1 MSRKRK
7 NFMKRKHY
15 VLIGIVAILAISP
28 VLSPVL
34 VPVALGAVVLGVATL
49 FWMMR
54 EVDAEDESIRQE
66 IKTVREE
73 IAKANADRDAAL
85 AQSEKLETM
94 FKENGYAELAE
105 NRQRIELESADFD
118 RQIEA
123 KRSEFEKEM
132 ERQCAEYERDL
143 AERNAQQEQVLQEK
157 TALQMRLEKE
167 IADLTSR
174 RDGAIEFVQ
183 KYDDAQRKYQNLLD
197 KFTRTKRNFDAVEHC
212 IANWVNFADKPVEVL
227 RAEAALADQDGL
239 DPIGEI
245 DLKAMSVPDLR
256 KEARQIGKRIDSL
269 CDEFSARYQT
279 KALKSLFA
287 ITVVYLK
294 LELRVILEEL
304 RYKAQD
310 EAISKVGKLML
321 RVQQM
326 YEDGNRTILPTI
338 LAFLGELEK
347 ICIDAVKVEYLWY
360 LRKEQQRQEQI
371 ALREKMKEER
381 EERLRLEEERKRVA
395 EEEAKYAA
403 EQERLRRM
411 REEAAARAA
420 EELAKTGEESAEVAE
435 ELAKIDAQILKVES
449 NLGEVAVQRE
459 EIAKRQNGKAG
470 TVYVISNLGSF
481 GPDVFKVGMT
491 RRLEP
496 QDRVDELGD
505 ASVPFEFDVHCFI
518 FSEDAVGL
526 EAALHEKLSANRVNK
541 INIRKEFFRVSLD
554 EIERLVQETD
564 PTASFN
570 RTMAAE
576 EYRASQSGVELNDA
590 VGNAGASEEGGEAE

>member
-1 MSRKRK
+1 MSK
-7 NFMKRKHY
+7 KHY
-15 VLIGIVAILAISP
+15 ILIGISVIMALSPAVVPTMLPAAFIGALIGIVSVYWSLRS
-28 VLSPVL
+28 
-34 VPVALGAVVLGVATL
+34 
-49 FWMMR
+49 
-54 EVDAEDESIRQE
+54 VDAEDRRLREE
-66 IKTVREE
+66 IKRVEGD
-73 IAKANADRDAAL
+73 IAKANADRDAAIAHAEEL
-85 AQSEKLETM
+85 DKFFTD
-94 FKENGYAELAE
+94 NGYGELVE
-105 NRQRIELESADFD
+105 NRQRIEMENAEFD
-118 RQIEA
+118 KQIEE
-123 KRSEFEKEM
+123 KRQEFEQEM
-132 ERQCAEYERDL
+132 ERQCAEYEREL

-157 TALQMRLEKE
+157 TALEMKLQKE
-167 IADLTSR
+167 IDDLLSR
-174 RDGAIEFVQ
+174 REGAMEFVQ
-183 KYDDAQRKYQNLLD
+183 KFDEAQKKYKALID
-197 KFTRTKRNFDAVEHC
+197 KFSRTKKNFEAVEYC
-212 IANWVNFADKPVEVL
+212 IGNWLHLDDKPIEVL
-227 RAEAALADQDGL
+227 NAETALTDQESL

-245 DLKAMSVPDLR
+245 DIKAFSIPDLR
-256 KEARQIGKRIDSL
+256 KEAKQISKRIDSL
-269 CDEFSARYQT
+269 CEEFSLRYQT
-279 KALKSLFA
+279 KAMKSLFS
-287 ITVVYLK
+287 ITVIYLK

-326 YEDGNRTILPTI
+326 FEDGSRTIRPTV

-347 ICIDAVKVEYLWY
+347 IFIDAVKVEYLWY

-371 ALREKMKEER
+371 ALREKMREER

-403 EQERLRRM
+403 EQERLRIM
-411 REEAAARAA
+411 REEAAAKAA
-420 EELAKTGEESAEVAE
+420 EEMEKNGEQSTETTEALAE
-435 ELAKIDAQILKVES
+435 IDAQILKVES

-505 ASVPFEFDVHCFI
+505 ASVPFEFDVHSFI

-526 EAALHEKLSANRVNK
+526 EARLHERLAECRVNK
-541 INIRKEFFRVSLD
+541 INARKEFFKVSLD
-554 EIERLVQETD
+554 DIERLVQETD
-564 PTASFN
+564 PTAAFN

-576 EYRASQSGVELNDA
+576 EYRASQSGIELGDA
-590 VGNAGASEEGGEAE
+590 VLETTADDKGEEVE

>member
-1 MSRKRK
+1 
-7 NFMKRKHY
+7 MKQKHY
-15 VLIGIVAILAISP
+15 ILIGLSVVLA
-28 VLSPVL
+28 LSPAIVPAMLPISIIGVL
-34 VPVALGAVVLGVATL
+34 LGVGAVYWSLRGVD
-49 FWMMR
+49 M
-54 EVDAEDESIRQE
+54 EDQRLKAE
-66 IKTVREE
+66 IKRIEEE
-73 IAKANADRDAAL
+73 IAKAKEDRDTAL
-85 AQSEKLETM
+85 AHSEELDKF
-94 FKENGYAELAE
+94 FKDNGYAELVE
-105 NRQRIELESADFD
+105 NRQRIEVESADFD
-118 RQIEA
+118 KKIEA
-123 KRSEFEKEM
+123 KRLEFEQAM

-157 TALQMRLEKE
+157 TALEMKLRKE
-167 IADLTSR
+167 IDDLTSR
-174 RDGAIEFVQ
+174 RDGAVEFVQ
-183 KYDDAQRKYQNLLD
+183 KFDEAQKKYKALLD
-197 KFTRTKRNFDAVEHC
+197 KFARAKKNFEAVEYC
-212 IANWVNFADKPVEVL
+212 LENWMHLDDKPIEVL
-227 RAEAALADQDGL
+227 NAAAAFSDQDSL

-245 DLKAMSVPDLR
+245 DIKAFSIPDLR
-256 KEARQIGKRIDSL
+256 KEAKQISKRIDSL
-269 CDEFSARYQT
+269 CEEFSLRYQT
-279 KALKSLFA
+279 KAMKSLFS
-287 ITVVYLK
+287 ITVIYLK

-304 RYKAQD
+304 RYKAQE

-321 RVQQM
+321 RIQQM
-326 YEDGNRTILPTI
+326 YEDGNRTILPTV

-347 ICIDAVKVEYLWY
+347 IFIDAVKVEYLWY

-371 ALREKMKEER
+371 ALREKMREER

-403 EQERLRRM
+403 EQERLRIL
-411 REEAAARAA
+411 REEAAAKAA
-420 EELAKTGEESAEVAE
+420 EEMAKNGEQSAETKE
-435 ELAKIDAQILKVES
+435 ELANIDAQIRKVES
-449 NLGEVAVQRE
+449 NLGEMAVQRE

-505 ASVPFEFDVHCFI
+505 ASVPFEFDVHSFI

-526 EAALHEKLSANRVNK
+526 EANLHERLASCRMNK
-541 INIRKEFFRVSLD
+541 INARKEFFRVSLD

-576 EYRASQSGVELNDA
+576 EYRASQSGVEIANVVLH
-590 VGNAGASEEGGEAE
+590 ASSETEGEVAE

>member
-1 MSRKRK
+1 
-7 NFMKRKHY
+7 MKQKHY
-15 VLIGIVAILAISP
+15 ILIGLSVVLA
-28 VLSPVL
+28 LSPAIVPAMLPISIIGVL
-34 VPVALGAVVLGVATL
+34 LGVGAVYWSLRGVD
-49 FWMMR
+49 M
-54 EVDAEDESIRQE
+54 EDQRLKAE
-66 IKTVREE
+66 IKRIEEE
-73 IAKANADRDAAL
+73 IAKAKEARDAAL
-85 AQSEKLETM
+85 AHSEELDKF
-94 FKENGYAELAE
+94 FKDNGYAELAE
-105 NRQRIELESADFD
+105 NRQRIEVESADFD
-118 RQIEA
+118 KQIEA
-123 KRSEFEKEM
+123 KRLEFEQAM

-157 TALQMRLEKE
+157 TALEMKLRKE
-167 IADLTSR
+167 IDDLTSR
-174 RDGAIEFVQ
+174 RDGAVEFVQ
-183 KYDDAQRKYQNLLD
+183 KFDEAQKKYKALLD
-197 KFTRTKRNFDAVEHC
+197 KFARAKKNFEAVEYC
-212 IANWVNFADKPVEVL
+212 LENWMHLDDKPIEVL
-227 RAEAALADQDGL
+227 NAEAAFSDQDSL
-239 DPIGEI
+239 DPVGEI
-245 DLKAMSVPDLR
+245 DIKAFSMLDLR
-256 KEARQIGKRIDSL
+256 REAKQISKRIDSL
-269 CDEFSARYQT
+269 CEEFSLRYQT
-279 KALKSLFA
+279 KAMKSLFS
-287 ITVVYLK
+287 ITVIYLK

-304 RYKAQD
+304 RYKAQE

-321 RVQQM
+321 RIQQM
-326 YEDGNRTILPTI
+326 YEDGNRTILPTV

-347 ICIDAVKVEYLWY
+347 IFIDAVKVEYLWY

-371 ALREKMKEER
+371 ALREKMREER

-403 EQERLRRM
+403 EQERLRIL
-411 REEAAARAA
+411 REEAAAKAA
-420 EELAKTGEESAEVAE
+420 EEMAKNGEQSTETKEALAD
-435 ELAKIDAQILKVES
+435 IDAQILKVES

-505 ASVPFEFDVHCFI
+505 ASVPFEFDVHSFI

-526 EAALHEKLSANRVNK
+526 EASLHERLASCRMNK
-541 INIRKEFFRVSLD
+541 INTRKEFFRVSLD

-576 EYRASQSGVELNDA
+576 EYRASQSGIEIVDVAQN
-590 VGNAGASEEGGEAE
+590 NASSEIEGEVNE

>member
-1 MSRKRK
+1 
-7 NFMKRKHY
+7 MKQKHY
-15 VLIGIVAILAISP
+15 ILIGASVVLA
-28 VLSPVL
+28 LSPVIVPAML
-34 VPVALGAVVLGVATL
+34 PVAIIGALLGVGSVYWSL
-49 FWMMR
+49 R
-54 EVDAEDESIRQE
+54 GVDKEDQRLKAE
-66 IKTVREE
+66 IKRIEGE
-73 IAKANADRDAAL
+73 IAKAKEDRDSAL
-85 AQSEKLETM
+85 AHSEELDKF
-94 FKENGYAELAE
+94 FKDNGYAELVE
-105 NRQRIELESADFD
+105 NRQRIEVESADFD
-118 RQIEA
+118 KQIEA
-123 KRSEFEKEM
+123 KRLEFEQAM

-157 TALQMRLEKE
+157 TALEMKLRKE
-167 IADLTSR
+167 IDDLTSR
-174 RDGAIEFVQ
+174 RDGAVEFVQ
-183 KYDDAQRKYQNLLD
+183 KFDEAQKKYKALLD
-197 KFTRTKRNFDAVEHC
+197 KFARAKKNFEAVEYC
-212 IANWVNFADKPVEVL
+212 LENWMHLDDKPIEVL
-227 RAEAALADQDGL
+227 NAEAAFSDQASL

-245 DLKAMSVPDLR
+245 DIKAFSIPDLR
-256 KEARQIGKRIDSL
+256 KEAKQISKRIDSL
-269 CDEFSARYQT
+269 CEEFSLRYQT
-279 KALKSLFA
+279 KAMKSLFS
-287 ITVVYLK
+287 ITVIYLK

-321 RVQQM
+321 RIQQM
-326 YEDGNRTILPTI
+326 YEDGNRTILPTV

-347 ICIDAVKVEYLWY
+347 IFIDAVKVEYLWY

-371 ALREKMKEER
+371 ALREKMREER

-403 EQERLRRM
+403 EQERLRIL
-411 REEAAARAA
+411 REEAAAKAA
-420 EELAKTGEESAEVAE
+420 EEMAKNGEQSTETKETLAD
-435 ELAKIDAQILKVES
+435 IDAQILKVES
-449 NLGEVAVQRE
+449 NLGEVAIQRE

-505 ASVPFEFDVHCFI
+505 ASVPFEFDVHSFI

-526 EAALHEKLSANRVNK
+526 EASLHERLASCRMNK
-541 INIRKEFFRVSLD
+541 INARKEFFRVSLD

-576 EYRASQSGVELNDA
+576 EYRASQSGIEIADV
-590 VGNAGASEEGGEAE
+590 VQKVSSETEGEADE